1 MDRVTSAVSKDH
13 LLFLLPSPIQT
24 SHTVVKGINNSLSN
38 RKSLH
43 CNNTH
48 PEGNENLLLA
58 YRHPNSLPI
67 LNTCKQKEG
76 GKVILH
82 CNPHAT
88 GIPTASLLRSLAIP
102 PQQHLR
108 SRHKTCEWKAQQAPL
123 QEMQQHTAV
132 PQRWLLPPSRGA
144 PLHSFITSIPTEF
157 FQETHQPEAYWAAS
171 TSYWRTTCCHQG
183 SLKASSLQSHFSFFF
198 FPLLTK
204 ANSKLFWAKLRL
216 SGFPSPPI
224 SSRTRRNAR
233 WQNLLEVSLFKTCL
247 VGSIGEPELQLK
259 KGKTFLS
266 TTYKHMVRKFLLIHT
281 FNGQAISLLCS

>member
-1 MDRVTSAVSKDH
+1 MQTFCKLTWIVLPQLFQRITCSFSCHPPFRLSTQLWREWITALVTGRACTVTIRTRKVMKIS
-13 LLFLLPSPIQT
+13 FLPTGIRTVCPSSTPA
-24 SHTVVKGINNSLSN
+24 SRKG
-38 RKSLH
+38 
-43 CNNTH
+43 
-48 PEGNENLLLA
+48 
-58 YRHPNSLPI
+58 
-67 LNTCKQKEG
+67 G
-76 GKVILH
+76 GEVILH

-198 FPLLTK
+198 SPCWQKQTVNF
-204 ANSKLFWAKLRL
+204 SEL
-216 SGFPSPPI
+216 S
-224 SSRTRRNAR
+224 
-233 WQNLLEVSLFKTCL
+233 
-247 VGSIGEPELQLK
+247 
-259 KGKTFLS
+259 
-266 TTYKHMVRKFLLIHT
+266 
-281 FNGQAISLLCS
+281 